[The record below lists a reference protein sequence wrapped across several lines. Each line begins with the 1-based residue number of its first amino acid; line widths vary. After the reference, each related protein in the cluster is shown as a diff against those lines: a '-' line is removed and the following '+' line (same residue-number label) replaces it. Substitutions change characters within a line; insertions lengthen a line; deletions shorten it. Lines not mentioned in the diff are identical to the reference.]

1 MTRPRRRF
9 AAIPERSIA
18 LAVSLWLGA
27 SAAHAQ
33 RNEENTE
40 QGRRLFQQGLEALD
54 RGRLVEAA
62 QHFERSY
69 RLRPSAVVLVNLA
82 LVFRSQ
88 GRYLDAQIAFRR
100 AIDEGARELL
110 PDELARA
117 RNDLARLEL
126 AIPVVTL
133 EGLVEGAS
141 VQCDGRAIDGAG
153 PTRAVRLDPG
163 AHVFNI
169 TADGYEP
176 EQRAVRLE
184 PSDAQVIPL
193 QLRRSPRAR
202 LWISLPRDAQDARV
216 LVDGAPWTQ
225 IEGPQT
231 VGSGSHRVRVLAAG
245 YAPFDRTVTVFE
257 RTTVRVD
264 VSLTRAAPRVAP
276 WAIALATTAA
286 TVAVGAAVA
295 VPIAVAN
302 TPEPLP
308 TGLWDGPISTP
319 AGMAR

>member
-18 LAVSLWLGA
+18 LALSLWLGA
-27 SAAHAQ
+27 TSAHAQ
-33 RNEENTE
+33 RSDELSE

-88 GRYLDAQIAFRR
+88 GRYLDAQSTFRR

-126 AIPVVTL
+126 AIPVVTI
-133 EGLVEGAS
+133 EGLVEGAA
-141 VQCDGRAIDGAG
+141 VQCDGRAIEGQGAI
-153 PTRAVRLDPG
+153 RAIRLDPG
-163 AHVFNI
+163 THVFNI
-169 TADGYEP
+169 TADGFEP
-176 EQRAVRLE
+176 EQRSVRLE

-193 QLRRSPRAR
+193 QLRRTPQAR
-202 LWISLPRDAQDARV
+202 LWIALPREAMDARV
-216 LVDGAPWTQ
+216 LVDGAPWAQSEAPHPVAT
-225 IEGPQT
+225 
-231 VGSGSHRVRVLAAG
+231 GSHRVRVLAAG
-245 YAPFDRTVTVFE
+245 FAPFDRTVTVFD

-264 VSLTRAAPRVAP
+264 VSLSRPAARVAP
-276 WAIALATTAA
+276 WAIALAATAA

-302 TPEPLP
+302 TPEALP
-308 TGLWDGPISTP
+308 QGLWDGPISTP